1 LISILVLALLMGCPG
16 TDDDDTVNVY
26 GYMVVGH
33 ELGDPPLVLSGAHLD
48 AYDDAGEL
56 LAEGTEPYD
65 DTPGYYRVRG
75 VPREAHV
82 NLIAWNEG
90 SPDVGDD
97 DDDSAG
103 DDDDS
108 AATSAGDDDDDTG
121 DDDDSADEPVV
132 ESYIPTI
139 LSVWTPPANLY
150 AYDGEVFILPY
161 SWTKAFLASLDKTG
175 AGRRVDDV
183 VDPASEDT
191 GGFVVGSLELPEDHV
206 GTQVQV
212 SHDGQACTTL
222 YLNEFGVADP
232 ELTGTTERGWFAVFD
247 IPAGPVEVTVTAA
260 DGTAFDPFT
269 ALVDEDSCTSLI
281 GMELNP

>member
-1 LISILVLALLMGCPG
+1 MISILVLALLMGCPG

-97 DDDSAG
+97 DDDTAG
-103 DDDDS
+103 DDDHGLGEREPGKIEVREVDAEGMS
-108 AATSAGDDDDDTG
+108 A
-121 DDDDSADEPVV
+121 
-132 ESYIPTI
+132 
-139 LSVWTPPANLY
+139 
-150 AYDGEVFILPY
+150 
-161 SWTKAFLASLDKTG
+161 
-175 AGRRVDDV
+175 R
-183 VDPASEDT
+183 
-191 GGFVVGSLELPEDHV
+191 
-206 GTQVQV
+206 
-212 SHDGQACTTL
+212 
-222 YLNEFGVADP
+222 
-232 ELTGTTERGWFAVFD
+232 
-247 IPAGPVEVTVTAA
+247 GPV
-260 DGTAFDPFT
+260 
-269 ALVDEDSCTSLI
+269 ALKDYF
-281 GMELNP
+281 G